1 MFERLLIA
9 LDGSEHDRKA
19 LNAAKELAKLA
30 EATVRVV
37 HVREGN
43 IIGRAGFVAR
53 EEHDEASK
61 LVDAAVAELA
71 AGGVKATGTLR
82 SSLPNL
88 VALEILEEA
97 EESGASVIIMGTRGV
112 SDLKGLLVG
121 STTHKVLHLGKLPVL
136 VVR

>member
-1 MFERLLIA
+1 MFESILIA

-19 LNAAKELAKLA
+19 LEATKELAKLS

-37 HVREGN
+37 HVREGDFVV
-43 IIGRAGFVAR
+43 RLGFVAR

-61 LVDAAVAELA
+61 LVDAAVAELV

-97 EESGASVIIMGTRGV
+97 EESGASVIVMGTRGV

-121 STTHKVLHLGKLPVL
+121 STTHKVLHLGRLPVL
-136 VVR
+136 VMR

>member
-61 LVDAAVAELA
+61 LVDAADLDEPVVL
-71 AGGVKATGTLR
+71 GHPLATGRGAALQ
-82 SSLPNL
+82 LP
-88 VALEILEEA
+88 AA
-97 EESGASVIIMGTRGV
+97 
-112 SDLKGLLVG
+112 
-121 STTHKVLHLGKLPVL
+121 
-136 VVR
+136 

>member
-1 MFERLLIA
+1 MFESVLVA

-19 LNAAKELAKLA
+19 MTAAKELAKLA
-30 EATVRVV
+30 EATVHVV
-37 HVREGN
+37 HVREGDF
-43 IIGRAGFVAR
+43 IGQAGFVAR
-53 EEHDEASK
+53 EEQDEASK
-61 LVDAAVAELA
+61 LVDAAVAELV
-71 AGGVKATGTLR
+71 AGGIKATGTLR

-97 EESGASVIIMGTRGV
+97 EESGASVIVMGTRGV

-136 VVR
+136 AVR

>member
-1 MFERLLIA
+1 MFESILIA

-19 LNAAKELAKLA
+19 LEATKELAKLS

-37 HVREGN
+37 HVREGDFVV
-43 IIGRAGFVAR
+43 RLGFVAR

-61 LVDAAVAELA
+61 LVDAAVAELV

-97 EESGASVIIMGTRGV
+97 EESGASVIVMGTRGV

-121 STTHKVLHLGKLPVL
+121 STTHKVLHLGQLPVL
-136 VVR
+136 AVR